1 MASTGTWSAHRS
13 NPSTGGSTNV
23 ESTALIANPVQET
36 GQHRDRPC
44 DAGGVGCRF
53 CGECLTDTFV
63 DLGMSPLCE
72 SYVHASDA
80 DAMEPFYPLHA
91 LVCRKCLLVQLR
103 EYVAPETIFS
113 DYAYFSSYSDSWL
126 AHARQYVEQM
136 ASRFALGPHSRV
148 VEVASNDGYLLQ
160 YFVERGIPVLGIE
173 PAANVAQAAQKR
185 RVPTLVRFFGRDTA
199 AELASQG
206 LRADLLLGNN
216 VLAHVPDLNGF
227 VAGLKILLAD
237 HGVLTLE
244 FPHLMRLVEGN
255 QFDTIYHEHFCY
267 LSLLAVRRIFAAH
280 GLTVFDVDEWPTH
293 GGSLRVYARHDEDAG
308 TTVQGNV
315 QALEQRELAAGYGRI
330 ETYLDF
336 GARVAETKWKLL
348 EFLIGARR
356 RGKTIAGYGA
366 PGKGNTLLNYC
377 GIRTD
382 LLAYTVDR
390 SPHKQGKLLPGTR
403 IPVFAPEKLAETRP
417 DYILIL
423 PWNLQEEIREQLAYT
438 RQWGARLL
446 VPIPEATVLP

>member
-1 MASTGTWSAHRS
+1 
-13 NPSTGGSTNV
+13 
-23 ESTALIANPVQET
+23 
-36 GQHRDRPC
+36 
-44 DAGGVGCRF
+44 
-53 CGECLTDTFV
+53 
-63 DLGMSPLCE
+63 
-72 SYVHASDA
+72 
-80 DAMEPFYPLHA
+80 
-91 LVCRKCLLVQLR
+91 
-103 EYVAPETIFS
+103 
-113 DYAYFSSYSDSWL
+113 
-126 AHARQYVEQM
+126 
-136 ASRFALGPHSRV
+136 
-148 VEVASNDGYLLQ
+148 
-160 YFVERGIPVLGIE
+160 
-173 PAANVAQAAQKR
+173 
-185 RVPTLVRFFGRDTA
+185 VPTLVRFFGRDTA

-206 LRADLLLGNN
+206 LRAVLLLGNN

-280 GLTVFDVDEWPTH
+280 GLTVFDVDELPTH